1 VSALKRDLTFHN
13 LRNWEIMNVMR
24 SQSNN
29 SFTVLTPH
37 GKGEALAWL
46 DFGKHSLWIVRLK
59 AEGECWAYSNQEIRA
74 EKAGNESNN

>member
-1 VSALKRDLTFHN
+1 MDFVP
-13 LRNWEIMNVMR
+13 

-46 DFGKHSLWIVRLK
+46 DFGKYSLWIVRLK
-59 AEGECWAYSNQEIRA
+59 PGGECWAYSNQEILA
-74 EKAGNESNN
+74 EKAVNESNN